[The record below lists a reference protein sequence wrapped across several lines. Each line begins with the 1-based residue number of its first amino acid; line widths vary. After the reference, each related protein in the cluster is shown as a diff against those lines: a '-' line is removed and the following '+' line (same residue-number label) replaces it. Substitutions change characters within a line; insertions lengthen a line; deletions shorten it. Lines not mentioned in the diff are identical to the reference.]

1 MITHDWKELIQELIG
16 QEDLVRIGDVAECI
30 RVRGVGW
37 DEKQLKSYEFP
48 IDYSNF
54 KVDGQKTTLELQQ
67 YDIILKSG
75 HISKVYMID
84 KVPTETFYHYD
95 RDVVIRPN
103 GKMQPE
109 YIYLFLK
116 SQTGQQLMS
125 YFCSA
130 CGPATLPPHK
140 VKDLYIPQ
148 PTLSES
154 DYRKTFEVESNYR
167 LDMSSYNDLIANW
180 QEEENQS
187 IVSIFN
193 TECLDKVL
201 EKKSELFSEMVR
213 QDIEE
218 LRACFKA
225 KAYKATLIMAGSILE
240 AILIDWL
247 NDMSGKNYFEE
258 DFQPE
263 DRKGYK
269 EKATLKDYINAV
281 KYIEYPRWMDGA
293 EMAHDIRDKRNLVHA
308 KLGIYSDDINEETCL
323 MVIDYLERV
332 IKTRQ
337 ERMYFRYDKRK
348 IENFRRL

>member
-84 KVPTETFYHYD
+84 KVPPETFYHYD

-187 IVSIFN
+187 IASIFN
-193 TECLDKVL
+193 LECLETILNRRQD
-201 EKKSELFSEMVR
+201 EFTRMVR
-213 QDIEE
+213 QDVEE
-218 LRACFKA
+218 LKLCFHS
-225 KAYKATLIMAGSILE
+225 KAYKATLIMAGSVLE
-240 AILIDWL
+240 AVLIDWL
-247 NDMSGKNYFEE
+247 SEKHRINYLYTDYFVEKE
-258 DFQPE
+258 
-263 DRKGYK
+263 RKDGTTYWA
-269 EKATLKDYINAV
+269 KANLHDYITA
-281 KYIEYPRWMDGA
+281 IEELEAPNWTSEA
-293 EMAHDIRDKRNLVHA
+293 EMADCIREKRNLVHA
-308 KLGIYSDDINEETCL
+308 KLGIKSDEVNEDTCR
-323 MVIDYLERV
+323 MVIDYLEKV
-332 IKTRQ
+332 IETRA
-337 ERMYFRYDKRK
+337 ERMAYRYDKR
-348 IENFRRL
+348 